1 MRAILVVE
9 MPQGC
14 MVCPI
19 CHESEMSGEYMC
31 DGRNIEEYLMGF
43 YGSKPDWC
51 PLKPIPQKMEYEGEI
66 DYEYGY
72 IDGRNECIDEIM
84 GETE

>member
-1 MRAILVVE
+1 MKAILVVE

-51 PLKPIPQKMEYEGEI
+51 PLKPMPEPRCETIGEDI
-66 DYEYGY
+66 ADHEAHGW
-72 IDGRNECIDEIM
+72 NLCLEKLEK
-84 GETE
+84 